1 MLERLSC
8 YSTYMRILGIDPGT
22 AIVGYGLIDY
32 RGGVSKAEEYGC
44 IATDKKFPPSQRL
57 KQIYEHLSQLLNT
70 TKPDIVAVEKLY
82 FNTNITT
89 GIAVSQAR
97 GVILLAIEQQDIPLA
112 EYTPL
117 QVKMAVCGYGVAK
130 KPQVQQMTQ
139 MMLKLKSIP
148 RPDDA
153 ADALAIALCHTN
165 SSITLSKQL

>member
-1 MLERLSC
+1 
-8 YSTYMRILGIDPGT
+8 MRILGIDPGT

-97 GVILLAIEQQDIPLA
+97 GVILLAIEQQDIPGIWQI
-112 EYTPL
+112 PD
-117 QVKMAVCGYGVAK
+117 
-130 KPQVQQMTQ
+130 
-139 MMLKLKSIP
+139 SIFAHSTAFQFARQHIP
-148 RPDDA
+148 
-153 ADALAIALCHTN
+153 C
-165 SSITLSKQL
+165 Q